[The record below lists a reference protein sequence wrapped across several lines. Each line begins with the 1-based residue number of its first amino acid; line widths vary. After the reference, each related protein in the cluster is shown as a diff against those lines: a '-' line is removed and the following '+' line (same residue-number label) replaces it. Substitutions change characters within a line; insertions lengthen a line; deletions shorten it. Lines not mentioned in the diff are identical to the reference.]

1 MLTLFPFGSNRGKAY
16 CLAVVKSEATFFDA
30 DSLNKFIISDYYVR
44 CASWFGI
51 NHFFFIRWEIF
62 FIRWESELNW
72 IRNTAQLIRRVTN
85 ILVCKIEI
93 IRSIFFQN
101 DIGTLV
107 CYPKSRYIHRIQNEK
122 DAITVQRSRHYP
134 QFRSI
139 SFAIIFTNLRMRWYS
154 LCYLLRSWHCGQS
167 IKNWKTCDKATE
179 GRQ

>member
-51 NHFFFIRWEIF
+51 NQFFFIRWEIF

-93 IRSIFFQN
+93 IRSIFFSKRHWHPCVLPKVALHTQN
-101 DIGTLV
+101 
-107 CYPKSRYIHRIQNEK
+107 PKWKGCHY
-122 DAITVQRSRHYP
+122 RSAFTPLSSIPQHFFRHY
-134 QFRSI
+134 F
-139 SFAIIFTNLRMRWYS
+139 Y
-154 LCYLLRSWHCGQS
+154 
-167 IKNWKTCDKATE
+167 
-179 GRQ
+179 